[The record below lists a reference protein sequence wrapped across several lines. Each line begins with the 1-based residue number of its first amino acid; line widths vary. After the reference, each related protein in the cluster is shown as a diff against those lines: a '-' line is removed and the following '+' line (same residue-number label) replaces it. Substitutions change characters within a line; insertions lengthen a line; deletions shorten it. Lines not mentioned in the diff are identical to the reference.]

1 MARATAEQDLRLIRD
16 LAGGDARAW
25 SDFIDRF
32 SPVIYGAV
40 TKTLRK
46 HGREADEASDVAQ
59 DVFVRL
65 CKAECRLLRQY
76 DPAKAALSTW
86 LTIIATSATI
96 DYLRKLR
103 GGQVGLE
110 EVPEHVAA
118 VDPVEQEKIKIP
130 PGLLS
135 DRQALVLQL
144 LYDREMD
151 VAEVATMLSI
161 DAQTVRSTR
170 HKALVKLRKHF
181 GEELE

>member
-16 LAGGDARAW
+16 LAEGDARAW
-25 SDFIDRF
+25 SDFVDRY

-46 HGREADEASDVAQ
+46 HGRDADDAGDVAQ

-76 DPAKAALSTW
+76 DPAKAALTTW
-86 LTIIATSATI
+86 LTIIATSTTI
-96 DYLRKLR
+96 DFLRKLR
-103 GGQVGLE
+103 AGQVGLD

-118 VDPVEQEKIKIP
+118 VDPVVRETVKIP

-135 DRQALVLQL
+135 ERQTLVLQL

-181 GEELE
+181 TEEL

>member
-1 MARATAEQDLRLIRD
+1 MRARAEEDLRLIR
-16 LAGGDARAW
+16 AMAEGDAGAW
-25 SDFIDRF
+25 SSFVDRYA
-32 SPVIYGAV
+32 PIIYGAV

-46 HGREADEASDVAQ
+46 HGREGDEASDVAQ

-65 CKAECRLLRQY
+65 CKADCRLLRQY

-96 DYLRKLR
+96 DHLRKLR
-103 GGQVGLE
+103 AAKVGLDE
-110 EVPEHVAA
+110 IPEHVAA
-118 VDPVEQEKIKIP
+118 VAPVERERVKVP

-135 DRQALVLQL
+135 ERQTLVLQL

-151 VAEVATMLSI
+151 VADVAAMLSI

-181 GEELE
+181 SEEM